1 MWGNKMIKA
10 IVFKLLIKLGGSIL
24 FDLIEA
30 ALKAIKDDT
39 KTKLDDNA
47 YNLITADKE
56 ASIEVLNKNIKTIVE
71 LAK

>member
-1 MWGNKMIKA
+1 MIKA

-47 YNLITADKE
+47 YKLITADRD

-71 LAK
+71 LAKKTN

>member
-1 MWGNKMIKA
+1 MIKA

-39 KTKLDDNA
+39 KTEFDDNA
-47 YNLITADKE
+47 YKLLTNDKQ
-56 ASIEVLNKNIKTIVE
+56 ASIRVLNDNIKAIVK

>member
-1 MWGNKMIKA
+1 MIKA

-30 ALKAIKDDT
+30 GLKAIKDDT

-47 YNLITADKE
+47 YKLITADRE

>member
-1 MWGNKMIKA
+1 MWDDKMIKA